1 MGYFFIENHDFSN
14 SAIFDRNPK
23 VFILVSKEY
32 VHFQVEMTKIWSNF
46 SFSMWNFK
54 NLNFWIFF
62 FRNSQ
67 KFTRSKIRS
76 NHWVQWS
83 TVQLR
88 KYVEREFKM
97 RLMIAL
103 IKFSRVKFEI
113 FEIFFANFNFLM
125 SRVKHVLIGIS
136 MWEFFRAQIN
146 IYHWHWYIDSMI
158 QRFFR
163 ILDFE
168 IFY

>member
-1 MGYFFIENHDFSN
+1 MGYFLIENHDFSN

-23 VFILVSKEY
+23 IFYSS
-32 VHFQVEMTKIWSNF
+32 FQRIR
-46 SFSMWNFK
+46 SFSGWNDQNLVKFLIFHVK
-54 NLNFWIFF
+54 FQKSEFLNFFF
-62 FRNSQ
+62 EILKN
-67 KFTRSKIRS
+67 FTRSKIRS

-113 FEIFFANFNFLM
+113 FEIFLQILIFWCHVSNTCWSESQCENFSSSNQYL
-125 SRVKHVLIGIS
+125 SLTLIY
-136 MWEFFRAQIN
+136 WFN
-146 IYHWHWYIDSMI
+146 DSK
-158 QRFFR
+158 
-163 ILDFE
+163 
-168 IFY
+168 IF

>member
-1 MGYFFIENHDFSN
+1 MSNKIQFLISIIKTGHKWKSKWDIFWSKITIFQIQPFLIE
-14 SAIFDRNPK
+14 IQK
-23 VFILVSKEY
+23 VFILISKEY
-32 VHFQVEMTKIWSNF
+32 VHFQVEMIKIWSNF
-46 SFSMWNFK
+46 SFSMRNFK

-62 FRNSQ
+62 FEILKN
-67 KFTRSKIRS
+67 FTRSKICS

-113 FEIFFANFNFLM
+113 FEIFCKF
-125 SRVKHVLIGIS
+125 
-136 MWEFFRAQIN
+136 
-146 IYHWHWYIDSMI
+146 
-158 QRFFR
+158 
-163 ILDFE
+163 
-168 IFY
+168 